1 MAADLDK
8 EEGCRQKWNQ
18 IVSGARG
25 GADDCKAEAG
35 AGAATNG
42 KQN

>member
-1 MAADLDK
+1 MQAEMEPDCERGK
-8 EEGCRQKWNQ
+8 
-18 IVSGARG
+18 G

-35 AGAATNG
+35 AGAAING

>member
-18 IVSGARG
+18 IVSGAREG
-25 GADDCKAEAG
+25 QTTARQRPGQG
-35 AGAATNG
+35 
-42 KQN
+42 QR